1 MAMNFNE
8 LEQALY
14 HIRVNYFFC
23 ADTSKL
29 RIQLSHIGNGDT
41 IIDVW
46 DEKNRRIGNFSLAYL
61 TTEIALL
68 QANKIG
74 FTDLDANNVYEIEEE
89 KDA

>member
-1 MAMNFNE
+1 MAMNFQE

-29 RIQLSHIGNGDT
+29 RVQLSHIGNGDT

-46 DEKNRRIGNFSLAYL
+46 NEDDKRIGNFSLNYI
-61 TTEIALL
+61 TDEIARL
-68 QANKIG
+68 QANEIG
-74 FTDLDANNVYEIEEE
+74 FTDLDANNVAEEIEEE
-89 KDA
+89 

>member
-1 MAMNFNE
+1 MCMNFHE

-23 ADTSKL
+23 ADPSEL

-46 DEKNRRIGNFSLAYL
+46 NENNKRIGNFSLNYI
-61 TTEIALL
+61 TDEIARL
-68 QANKIG
+68 QANEIG
-74 FTDLDANNVYEIEEE
+74 FTDLDANNVAEEIEEE
-89 KDA
+89 